1 MKIQEFGSKTKKIVQ
16 FIRIAALFTEAAFLF
31 SACENNIE
39 QIKAFS
45 SPENLPTI
53 EASNYQTMF
62 TDSGEVRFSLK
73 APKLL
78 RFEGDG
84 KPYLEFPEGIEL
96 VKFDE
101 HQKIISSI
109 TADYAKQFEKEE
121 KWEAKNN
128 VVATNAQGDTLK
140 TEHLI
145 WEEKEE
151 KIYTEEFVRI
161 IRENQIISGIG
172 FQSDQSMQ
180 NWRIKNPKGTIYID
194 VNASPTSPTDSIQAL
209 PENNSSPDRI
219 QRELDL
225 GNEP

>member
-1 MKIQEFGSKTKKIVQ
+1 MKIQESGSKTRKI
-16 FIRIAALFTEAAFLF
+16 FHFLKIAALFSGAAFLLF
-31 SACENNIE
+31 ACENNIE
-39 QIKAFS
+39 KIKAFS

-53 EASNYQTMF
+53 EATNYKTMF
-62 TDSGEVRFSLK
+62 TDSGEVRFSIK

-84 KPYLEFPEGIEL
+84 KPYIEFPDGVEL

-101 HQKIISSI
+101 HQNIISSI

-161 IRENQIISGIG
+161 IRENQIVTGIG
-172 FQSDQSMQ
+172 FQSDQSLQ

-194 VNASPTSPTDSIQAL
+194 VNAPPATPSDSIQSL
-209 PENNSSPDRI
+209 PETNSPPDRI
-219 QRELDL
+219 QQELDF
-225 GNEP
+225 GN

>member
-1 MKIQEFGSKTKKIVQ
+1 MKIPESGSNTKKILHFLSV
-16 FIRIAALFTEAAFLF
+16 AALFSGAAFLLL
-31 SACENNIE
+31 ACENNIE
-39 QIKAFS
+39 KIKAFS
-45 SPENLPTI
+45 SPENLPVV
-53 EASNYQTMF
+53 EASNFETMF

-78 RFEGDG
+78 RFEGEG
-84 KPYLEFPEGIEL
+84 KPYVEFPEGIEL
-96 VKFDE
+96 VKYDE
-101 HQKIISSI
+101 HQNIISSI

-161 IRENQIISGIG
+161 IREDQIITGIG
-172 FQSDQSMQ
+172 FQSDQSLQ
-180 NWRIKNPKGTIYID
+180 NWRIKNPKGTIYINVKD
-194 VNASPTSPTDSIQAL
+194 PQPPPTDSVAHIPQNKL
-209 PENNSSPDRI
+209 QQNPSEKP
-219 QRELDL
+219 LDL
-225 GNEP
+225 GN